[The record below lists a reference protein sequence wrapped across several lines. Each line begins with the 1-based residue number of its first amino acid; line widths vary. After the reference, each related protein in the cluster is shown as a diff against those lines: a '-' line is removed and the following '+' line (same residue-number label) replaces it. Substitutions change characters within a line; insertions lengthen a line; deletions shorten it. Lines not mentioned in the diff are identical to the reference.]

1 MLNLLN
7 VASVY
12 KIVSRKQNI
21 VNHKSNVNDSVG
33 NEIIY
38 GTEVLQSDLC
48 DYNNAW
54 ALVRDNI
61 TIIRRNLVTEVT
73 HKNCTPFIKCITK
86 FYGKAREDA
95 ENLDL
100 IVLMYLVIVA
110 PWCSSYNCCTA
121 LFN

>member
-7 VASVY
+7 EASVY
-12 KIVSRKQNI
+12 KFVSRKWNI

-48 DYNNAW
+48 NYNNAC

-61 TIIRRNLVTEVT
+61 TIIRRNLVAEVT

-86 FYGKAREDA
+86 FDGKAIDDA

-100 IVLMYLVIVA
+100 IMLMYLVIVA
-110 PWCSSYNCCTA
+110 PWCSSYHCCTA